1 MTVIF
6 NNLSYEEVRWN
17 IMGRDG
23 ASGKAGRDY
32 ISYLGDPDVDFTK
45 LAAAYNIDGAVVKN
59 TDELRPAIERGIKVT
74 RDGRPFMLDV
84 RLLNTGAGAEADLV
98 SEVLARQVTG
108 TPRMIARRFIA
119 AACALCLDGDGGGD
133 NRAGGSAA
141 GASGGGARRVCRVS
155 STRRRAGAGCQ
166 AVHRLPRSRRS
177 SAASGRGAEMGGAG
191 PRHGCPRR
199 ADRAR

>member
-1 MTVIF
+1 MQLALPNRQVVNFQGDGGFLFGQTDSLWTYSRYDLPVMTVIF

-74 RDGRPFMLDV
+74 RGGRPFMLDV
-84 RLLNTGAGAEADLV
+84 RLVSTGAGAELTWYPKF
-98 SEVLARQVTG
+98 SLAKSR
-108 TPRMIARRFIA
+108 
-119 AACALCLDGDGGGD
+119 DS
-133 NRAGGSAA
+133 RA
-141 GASGGGARRVCRVS
+141 
-155 STRRRAGAGCQ
+155 
-166 AVHRLPRSRRS
+166 
-177 SAASGRGAEMGGAG
+177 
-191 PRHGCPRR
+191 
-199 ADRAR
+199 